1 MKFLSLE
8 YIKQHSRIDY
18 DCEDGLLEMYA
29 DAAEATLAMHLG
41 RGKKVDD
48 MVKSLVD
55 EFGEIPAPIFQACLM
70 LVDVSYQ
77 YRSPVN
83 NTSIYTVPY
92 TFDPLVKPYM
102 IL

>member
-1 MKFLSLE
+1 MKILTLN

-18 DCEDGLLEMYA
+18 DCEDELLELYGN
-29 DAAEATLAMHLG
+29 AAENVLAQHLG
-41 RGKKVDD
+41 RGKTVDD
-48 MVKSLVD
+48 MVESLTD
-55 EFGEIPAPIFQACLM
+55 EYGEVPAAVMQAGLM

-77 YRSPVN
+77 YRSSVN

-92 TFDPLVKPYM
+92 TFDLLVKPYM